1 MARPNYGPQAKQRTK
16 RLLEALLAYANHELE
31 DAERLKI
38 QSNWNSE
45 KRLIVKTKIRF
56 LQELTA
62 LAPPGGKLNSEQIK
76 EALHRL
82 EDFLRILEDNR
93 VKTQGRR

>member
-45 KRLIVKTKIRF
+45 KRLIVKTKI
-56 LQELTA
+56 
-62 LAPPGGKLNSEQIK
+62 
-76 EALHRL
+76 
-82 EDFLRILEDNR
+82 
-93 VKTQGRR
+93 